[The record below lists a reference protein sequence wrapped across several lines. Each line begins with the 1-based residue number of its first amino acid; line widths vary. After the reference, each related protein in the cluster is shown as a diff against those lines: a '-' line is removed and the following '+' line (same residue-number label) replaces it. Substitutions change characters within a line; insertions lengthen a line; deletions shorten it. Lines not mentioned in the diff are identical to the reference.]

1 MVNTRTKNTCK
12 QRSHPTTSPLE
23 TSNQFSAISSEQLEE
38 EDAVEISLLGENEID
53 FTSEQGTKETSQLKK
68 NNYDHTAEELDAP
81 QPPDQLPSSQPAKSK
96 SKRGRPP
103 KTQGCPW
110 LRKRS
115 EVQDG
120 IMNNQQQPTQEK
132 NETHQSETKV
142 LSQTAQNNNLSETT
156 NQNISQSQQPK
167 AREQTE
173 TDKFIQ
179 KKEQEISRSQPPPSS
194 VQSQELHSKSATSNP
209 LHHNPKQNVQCRDS
223 ATRTVK
229 FTDNGGVKVR
239 LDKQGETLAQSQQ
252 HKAKQSETV
261 TSIQEKDQEISQSQS
276 LPSQVQIQE
285 ISSKSVP
292 NNPPHPNPQQN
303 VQGQD
308 SATRTVKFTD
318 NGGVKVSLD
327 KQGKT
332 FGLKPQI
339 LQKRI
344 ADKKT
349 SILNLSKERKLTSD
363 EISVLDLGLTFCPS
377 VEHFNK
383 EQLADDVYKFIR
395 QLSLREYFCNE
406 DGEREN
412 IQASQEHS
420 DRAPTKWSLSDSSWY
435 PESVRESRSD
445 SLKSFITEFLAGVKA
460 NLRINSGR
468 LYNNLTPRQRDALT
482 SLATDKSIII
492 KQSDKCG
499 TVVIMDTEDYDAA
512 CLEQLEDKNFY
523 EELQND
529 PNAGYK
535 DQIVKELNQL
545 LLEDSISEK
554 ELSVLKEGTQ
564 TPAFYGLPKIHSVK
578 STDRF
583 PPLRPICSGSA
594 SCTKRLSEF
603 LDSFL
608 KPLAQKIPSYIQDTT
623 DFLLKISNYKSAHVN
638 KTILAT
644 LDVNALY
651 PNIDQEEGVNA
662 CHEYLEKRSE
672 KSVSSKVLRRLILLV
687 LKCNTLIF
695 KNRFFHQVCGTAM
708 GTPLAVNFANLFMA
722 KFEQQLLHEYERLHK
737 ERPAVWIR
745 FIDDIFIIWEGNMDG
760 LNKFIKFANCFAKE
774 NGYKSSI
781 TFKHA
786 TSTTTVN
793 FLDTTISL
801 QPDGTLASTLYNK
814 PTASHQYLHQKSYHA
829 SHAKNS
835 LPKSQ
840 FIRIRRIC
848 SSLEEFDKHAEKYV
862 NHFVRRNYS
871 RKHVIQHYNTVRS
884 MNRDSLLN
892 YRQATEDTARI
903 PLVLTYNH
911 KFSGIGRVL
920 LDVYKRTALQ
930 HNNFRKIFPSV
941 PFVAYRRTKNLRE
954 RLVRANHHGKSGCG
968 TNNNMDSGPTR
979 SLIEPQMNT
988 SGLITNSRARRSARI
1003 AGGPANTIGCIYAA
1017 ECTKHDLLYV
1027 GQTGGRLNVRFNG
1040 HRSDT
1045 SLRPERCELDQH
1057 FAEGNCNINK
1067 DLRVSV
1073 LENAKG
1079 TSDSFREYKE
1089 DRWITRLQTNK
1100 PAGLNVSS
1108 HEFGQIYRALYEK

>member
-1 MVNTRTKNTCK
+1 M
-12 QRSHPTTSPLE
+12 
-23 TSNQFSAISSEQLEE
+23 
-38 EDAVEISLLGENEID
+38 
-53 FTSEQGTKETSQLKK
+53 
-68 NNYDHTAEELDAP
+68 
-81 QPPDQLPSSQPAKSK
+81 
-96 SKRGRPP
+96 
-103 KTQGCPW
+103 
-110 LRKRS
+110 
-115 EVQDG
+115 
-120 IMNNQQQPTQEK
+120 
-132 NETHQSETKV
+132 
-142 LSQTAQNNNLSETT
+142 
-156 NQNISQSQQPK
+156 
-167 AREQTE
+167 
-173 TDKFIQ
+173 
-179 KKEQEISRSQPPPSS
+179 
-194 VQSQELHSKSATSNP
+194 
-209 LHHNPKQNVQCRDS
+209 
-223 ATRTVK
+223 
-229 FTDNGGVKVR
+229 
-239 LDKQGETLAQSQQ
+239 
-252 HKAKQSETV
+252 
-261 TSIQEKDQEISQSQS
+261 
-276 LPSQVQIQE
+276 
-285 ISSKSVP
+285 
-292 NNPPHPNPQQN
+292 
-303 VQGQD
+303 
-308 SATRTVKFTD
+308 
-318 NGGVKVSLD
+318 
-327 KQGKT
+327 
-332 FGLKPQI
+332 
-339 LQKRI
+339 
-344 ADKKT
+344 
-349 SILNLSKERKLTSD
+349 
-363 EISVLDLGLTFCPS
+363 
-377 VEHFNK
+377 EHFNK

-420 DRAPTKWSLSDSSWY
+420 DRAPTKRSLSDSSWY

-545 LLEDSISEK
+545 LLEDTISEK

-564 TPAFYGLPKIHSVK
+564 PPAFYGLPKIHSVK

-638 KTILAT
+638 GTILAT

-651 PNIDQEEGVNA
+651 PNIDQEEGANA

-687 LKCNTLIF
+687 LRCNTLIF

-786 TSTTTVN
+786 TSITNVN

-930 HNNFRKIFPSV
+930 HNTFRKIFPSV